1 MILSFK
7 TIPTGT
13 KRIFLLWV
21 TPDLTTTNMAAR
33 NAGKEILSSNSSFHE
48 AESMKM
54 HCVMNDVVV
63 MIMITYEITR
73 SPTHN
78 IDKSTIKVRADV
90 MGNYQRLE
98 KNVISNSM
106 IGCG

>member
-1 MILSFK
+1 
-7 TIPTGT
+7 
-13 KRIFLLWV
+13 
-21 TPDLTTTNMAAR
+21 
-33 NAGKEILSSNSSFHE
+33 
-48 AESMKM
+48 MKM

-90 MGNYQRLE
+90 MGNSSPSY
-98 KNVISNSM
+98 
-106 IGCG
+106 G

>member
-1 MILSFK
+1 MYQ
-7 TIPTGT
+7 TN
-13 KRIFLLWV
+13 FLLWV
-21 TPDLTTTNMAAR
+21 TPDFTTTNMAAR

-73 SPTHN
+73 S
-78 IDKSTIKVRADV
+78 
-90 MGNYQRLE
+90 QRITLINQPSKFE
-98 KNVISNSM
+98 QMLWVTTNV
-106 IGCG
+106 

>member
-1 MILSFK
+1 M
-7 TIPTGT
+7 
-13 KRIFLLWV
+13 LWV
-21 TPDLTTTNMAAR
+21 TPDFTTTNMAAR

-98 KNVISNSM
+98 INVISNSM